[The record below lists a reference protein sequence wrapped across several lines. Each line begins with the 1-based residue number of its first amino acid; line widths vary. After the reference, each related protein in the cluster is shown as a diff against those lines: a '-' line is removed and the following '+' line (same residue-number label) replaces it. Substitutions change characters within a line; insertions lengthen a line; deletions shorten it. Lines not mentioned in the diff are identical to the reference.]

1 MKPCRS
7 HSDRIDRYS
16 NRAQLLQASKLDSF
30 KINNQVLC
38 GGIVHVNFRLVV
50 RIKTVL
56 SLAAAGKDCVIS

>member
-38 GGIVHVNFRLVV
+38 GGIVLVNFRLVV

-56 SLAAAGKDCVIS
+56 SLAAAGKDYVIS